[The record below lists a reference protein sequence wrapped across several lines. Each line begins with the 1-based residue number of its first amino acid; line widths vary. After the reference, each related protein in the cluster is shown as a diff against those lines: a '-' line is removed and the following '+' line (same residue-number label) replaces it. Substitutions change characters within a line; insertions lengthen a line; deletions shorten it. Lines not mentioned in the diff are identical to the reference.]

1 MAFDKLPVE
10 KLPVEKLPETFP
22 MLREKPSFDKRFD
35 LRSFGEPLKALRA
48 VPIRDAGEPLVDLRQ
63 FCPDVILNPGCLP
76 FLRETV
82 ANKVNQVQARLP
94 DGHTLAIGTCLRT
107 IEMQRGIRERFT
119 QEMTEKHPDWTAA
132 TLARM
137 LNRMVAPP
145 DDISPPPHTT
155 GGALDVGIR
164 GPDGAALDFSSPVE
178 GWGAAPTY
186 CYKISDLART
196 NRLLLIEA
204 MESTGLTNYVGEW
217 WHWSYGDQ
225 GWALRVGSPVAYYG
239 AVEVED
245 AENQRIP
252 QPPKPEEEVQEK
264 QEENENLAA

>member
-1 MAFDKLPVE
+1 MIPPPDLTP
-10 KLPVEKLPETFP
+10 PHETFP
-22 MLREKPSFDKRFD
+22 LLRAKPTFDKRFD

-48 VPIRDAGEPLVDLRQ
+48 VPIRDSGEPLVDLRE
-63 FCPDVILNPGCLP
+63 FCPGVILRPGCLP

-82 ANKVNQVQARLP
+82 ARMVNDVQDRLP
-94 DGHTLAIGTCLRT
+94 PGHTLALGTALRT
-107 IEMQRGIRERFT
+107 LTMQRGIRESFT
-119 QEMTEKHPDWTAA
+119 KDMTEKHPEWSPA

-145 DDISPPPHTT
+145 DDPSPPPHTT
-155 GGALDVGIR
+155 GGALDVGIH
-164 GPDGAALDFSSPVE
+164 GPDGENLDFTSPIE
-178 GWGAAPTY
+178 GWAGAPTY
-186 CYKISDLART
+186 YHKLSEQARA
-196 NRLLLIEA
+196 NRLLLIET
-204 MESTGLTNYVGEW
+204 MESAGLTNYVGEW

-252 QPPKPEEEVQEK
+252 HPPKEEEAK
-264 QEENENLAA
+264 S

>member
-1 MAFDKLPVE
+1 LTVPIDSNVLT
-10 KLPVEKLPETFP
+10 ETFP
-22 MLREKPSFDKRFD
+22 RLRSKPSFDKRFD
-35 LRSFGEPLKALRA
+35 LRSFGEPLAALRA
-48 VPIRDAGEPLVDLRQ
+48 VPIVDAGESLVDLRE
-63 FCPDVILNPGCLP
+63 FCPHVVLNPGCLP

-82 ANKVNQVQARLP
+82 ARMVNEVQERLP
-94 DGHTLAIGTCLRT
+94 EGHTLALGTALRT
-107 IEMQRGIRERFT
+107 LDMQRGIREGFT
-119 QEMTEKHPDWTAA
+119 KDMTEKHPEWSKA

-164 GPDGAALDFSSPVE
+164 GPNGEGLDFTSPAE
-178 GWGAAPTY
+178 GWTSAPTFY
-186 CYKISDLART
+186 HKLSEQARA
-196 NRLLLIEA
+196 NRLLLIET

-225 GWALRVGSPVAYYG
+225 GWALRVGNPVAYYG

-245 AENQRIP
+245 AESKRIP
-252 QPPKPEEEVQEK
+252 KPPEPEKAEEPLNEVA
-264 QEENENLAA
+264 EEIEAPDGS

>member
-1 MAFDKLPVE
+1 MIPPSKITP
-10 KLPVEKLPETFP
+10 
-22 MLREKPSFDKRFD
+22 EKPSFDKRFD

-48 VPIRDAGEPLVDLRQ
+48 VPIRDASEPLVDLRT
-63 FCPDVILNPGCLP
+63 FSPGVILRPGCLP

-82 ANKVNQVQARLP
+82 ARKVNEVQARLP
-94 DGHTLAIGTCLRT
+94 EGHTLTIGTCLRT
-107 IEMQRGIRERFT
+107 LEMQRGIRENVT
-119 QEMTEKHPDWTAA
+119 KDMSEKHPEWPAA

-145 DDISPPPHTT
+145 DDPSPPPHTT
-155 GGALDVGIR
+155 GGALDVGIQ
-164 GPDGAALDFSSPVE
+164 GPDSEALDF
-178 GWGAAPTY
+178 GAGDSFWATAPTY
-186 CYKISDLART
+186 IGKLSETARS

-204 MESTGLTNYVGEW
+204 MEFTGLTNYVGEW

-239 AVEVED
+239 AVTVED

-252 QPPKPEEEVQEK
+252 QPPEPPKTEEAA
-264 QEENENLAA
+264 EEAAIEEMQSETD

>member
-1 MAFDKLPVE
+1 LPVASSP
-10 KLPVEKLPETFP
+10 KILPETFP
-22 MLREKPSFDKRFD
+22 LLREKPSFDKHFD

-63 FCPDVILNPGCLP
+63 FCPTVILNPGCLP

-82 ANKVNQVQARLP
+82 ANKVNQVQERLP
-94 DGHTLAIGTCLRT
+94 EGHTLTIGTGMRT
-107 IEMQRGIRERFT
+107 IEMQRSIRERVT
-119 QEMTEKHPDWTAA
+119 KDMREKHPEWPAA

-155 GGALDVGIR
+155 GGALDVGLR
-164 GPDGAALDFSSPVE
+164 GTDGEPLDFGSGDNFWVT
-178 GWGAAPTY
+178 APTY
-186 CYKISDLART
+186 CGKLSEIARA

-239 AVEVED
+239 ATEVED

-252 QPPKPEEEVQEK
+252 KPPEPPKLEETAETPES
-264 QEENENLAA
+264 